1 MKHIWKKKSKKEHKT
16 SVNLVKLSIIAV
28 NGDKYKA
35 HWFPCVVAEGF
46 GAIPSDGRTCCQ
58 SNTI

>member
-35 HWFPCVVAEGF
+35 PWFPYVVAEGF